1 MSAHVLTRVLPRVLA
16 HLPEG
21 SDWPDGVVATPEG
34 FSFPLLY
41 QDVVVDG
48 TAWRRPHYV
57 AYADGEPAVY
67 HTPASFRAMVR
78 KGTAWAVARRVE
90 HVDLETASRQRG
102 AAVVVA
108 PPAP

>member
-1 MSAHVLTRVLPRVLA
+1 MAHVLTQVLPRVLA
-16 HLPEG
+16 HLPPG
-21 SDWPDGVVATPEG
+21 AGWPDGVVSTDEG
-34 FSFPLLY
+34 FSFPVLY
-41 QDVVVDG
+41 QPVVVDG
-48 TAWRRPHYV
+48 TAWSGYYYV
-57 AYADGEPAVY
+57 AYSDGEPAVY
-67 HTPASFRAMVR
+67 HTPAAFRAMVR